1 MIDRFKINSLYNF
14 FGSFIPAGLGLIAI
28 VFLRGSLD
36 YQGFITLSFFWTLIT
51 VVSISDLGMSRLASR
66 EAAALRLNKIDPTQ
80 FILRFKELIFTTLI
94 ISILASIL
102 IYFLIQYFLS
112 ANVDKNSLSFVVISI
127 PFYLVSF
134 IFRGFL
140 EGDNKFLTVNII
152 KVSSSLIAFGIPIFQ
167 VVIFGQINYLWITL
181 ILVIS
186 RVIISLYVVTSKLTV
201 FSLFFKSRSQAKTS
215 QKYFLESPMLAFSGI
230 LGAVYIFFERSAFES
245 YFPYLY
251 SDFFI
256 AHQLILGLWIIPS
269 SLALAIYPTLANS
282 TFTNSS
288 LFINKTLPYIFI
300 ISFIFFILIY
310 LFLFFFKGEMNFNQ
324 IDNNYL
330 LPKIYLYLMIGAVAS
345 TVAQVINVTLL
356 SARDYKFIFIYQSI
370 VFIIYFAIQNIYGI
384 ANHLLFLLFWNIRY
398 IVDLIII
405 FLRSYSL
412 GLKSRRNI

>member
-14 FGSFIPAGLGLIAI
+14 FGSFMPAGLGLIAI

-36 YQGFITLSFFWTLIT
+36 YQDFITLSFFWTLIT
-51 VVSISDLGMSRLASR
+51 VVTISDLGMSRLASR

-94 ISILASIL
+94 ISIFASIL

-112 ANVDKNSLSFVVISI
+112 ANVDKNSLSLVVISI

-140 EGDNKFLTVNII
+140 EGENKFLTVNII
-152 KVSSSLIAFGIPIFQ
+152 KVFSSLIAFGIPIFQ
-167 VVIFGQINYLWITL
+167 FVIFDQIDYLWITC

-201 FSLFFKSRSQAKTS
+201 FSLFFKSRSQNKTT

-230 LGAVYIFFERSAFES
+230 LGAVYIFFERSVFES

-282 TFTNSS
+282 K
-288 LFINKTLPYIFI
+288 FIDSTHFVNKTLPYIFI

-310 LFLFFFKGEMNFNQ
+310 LFLLLFKGEMNFNQ

-330 LPKIYLYLMIGAVAS
+330 LPKVYLYLMIGAIAS

-412 GLKSRRNI
+412 GLKRRRNI

>member
-14 FGSFIPAGLGLIAI
+14 FGSFMPAGLGLIAI

-36 YQGFITLSFFWTLIT
+36 YQDFITLSFFWTLIT
-51 VVSISDLGMSRLASR
+51 VVTISDLGMSRLASR

-94 ISILASIL
+94 ISIFASIL

-112 ANVDKNSLSFVVISI
+112 ANVDKNSLSLVVISI

-140 EGDNKFLTVNII
+140 EGENKFLTVNII
-152 KVSSSLIAFGIPIFQ
+152 KVFSSLIAFGIPIFQ
-167 VVIFGQINYLWITL
+167 FVIFDQIDYLWITC

-201 FSLFFKSRSQAKTS
+201 FSLFFKSRSQNKTT

-230 LGAVYIFFERSAFES
+230 LGAVYIFFERSVFES

-282 TFTNSS
+282 K
-288 LFINKTLPYIFI
+288 FIDSTYFVNKTLPYIFI

-310 LFLFFFKGEMNFNQ
+310 LFLLLFKGEMNFNQ

-330 LPKIYLYLMIGAVAS
+330 LPKVYLYLMIGAIAS

-370 VFIIYFAIQNIYGI
+370 VFIIYFTIQNIYGI